1 MTSSR
6 SNEPPKRDEPD
17 YPSPTLYTDAAV
29 RAMESDKR
37 KAPMRLLSPIVPGSH
52 RKKRNAL
59 IELARKARAE
69 LSRRRESDGQPEPPE
84 AA

>member
-1 MTSSR
+1 MTD
-6 SNEPPKRDEPD
+6 RDP
-17 YPSPTLYTDAAV
+17 PTLYTDAAV

-37 KAPMRLLSPIVPGSH
+37 KAPMRLVSPSVPGSH

-59 IELARKARAE
+59 IELARKIGAGLA
-69 LSRRRESDGQPEPPE
+69 RRRESDGLPEPPE